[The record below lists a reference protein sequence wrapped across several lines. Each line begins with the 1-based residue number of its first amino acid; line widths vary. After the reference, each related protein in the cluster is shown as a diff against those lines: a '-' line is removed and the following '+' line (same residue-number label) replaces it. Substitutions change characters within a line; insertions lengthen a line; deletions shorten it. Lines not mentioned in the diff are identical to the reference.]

1 MRDLRIGDM
10 GTWGP
15 QALGTWGPRCCR
27 CGDLDTGG
35 PENWGHGDMGAP
47 GIEAMGDLR
56 VGDMGGLGTPGIEDM
71 GAQTLQMWGLGH
83 RGT

>member
-1 MRDLRIGDM
+1 
-10 GTWGP
+10 
-15 QALGTWGPRCCR
+15 
-27 CGDLDTGG
+27 
-35 PENWGHGDMGAP
+35 MGAP